1 MEDEAS
7 NFVFF
12 FFFEQAQLP
21 FAVIGSREEVEVGG
35 KKVRARKYPWGT
47 VEGTA
52 VHTHVHVSIHACF
65 DLVSLSL
72 FPFLFFLLPSLYL
85 QLRMKLIVIL
95 QSFVKCF

>member
-52 VHTHVHVSIHACF
+52 VHTHMYMYPYMHALTWF
-65 DLVSLSL
+65 LSL
-72 FPFLFFLLPSLYL
+72 FFPF
-85 QLRMKLIVIL
+85 
-95 QSFVKCF
+95 SFSSFPLSIYS

>member
-1 MEDEAS
+1 MRPAT
-7 NFVFF
+7 FFF

-52 VHTHVHVSIHACF
+52 VHTHTHVYIRTCF

-72 FPFLFFLLPSLYL
+72 SLSLFPPSLSL
-85 QLRMKLIVIL
+85 FAVENEAHCDFTKLREMLL
-95 QSFVKCF
+95 R

>member
-1 MEDEAS
+1 MRPVT
-7 NFVFF
+7 FFF

-52 VHTHVHVSIHACF
+52 VHTHTHMYTYVHALTWF
-65 DLVSLSL
+65 LSL

-85 QLRMKLIVIL
+85 QLRMKLTVIL